1 MGSEPRIPRRA
12 EPPRRRND
20 GDGQYGDGRLSADG
34 RLCADG
40 PLIVTGPVPRAHR
53 RECILPQETVE
64 NRTPTDG
71 IP

>member
-1 MGSEPRIPRRA
+1 MGKEPRIPRRA

-34 RLCADG
+34 
-40 PLIVTGPVPRAHR
+40 PLIVTGPLPRAHR
-53 RECILPQETVE
+53 RECILPQETIE
-64 NRTPTDG
+64 NRTPTGG